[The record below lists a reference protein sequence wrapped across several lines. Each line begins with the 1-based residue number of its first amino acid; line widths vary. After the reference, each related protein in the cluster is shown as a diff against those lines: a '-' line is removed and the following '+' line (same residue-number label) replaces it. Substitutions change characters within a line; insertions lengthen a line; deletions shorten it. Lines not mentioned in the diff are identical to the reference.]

1 MWMWMWREWVD
12 FATEYTELL
21 EGTERGLNL
30 SKRHRPLNINFRRGD
45 SVSRP
50 LS

>member
-1 MWMWMWREWVD
+1 MWMWGILWFD

-21 EGTERGLNL
+21 EGTEGKSNTTKLRC
-30 SKRHRPLNINFRRGD
+30 SVKIEISRGD

-50 LS
+50 LL